1 MAKLMNWN
9 NFEKQLK
16 EKKLLLFSPLDITRL
31 FGISKVAATFLVHR
45 YVQKMFIRRV
55 RRGLYVF
62 PGLLPPDLYLANKLY
77 EPSYI
82 SLEFA
87 LSYHRVIPE
96 TVYEIT
102 SVTTKSTRCFTALGK
117 IFSYHSLKQDA
128 FTGYILEKQD
138 GFTYLIAEPEKAFVD
153 CMYLRAKA
161 KKELL
166 QRFDKERINKDK
178 ALQYTGFF
186 KNDNLTRIIEKALA

>member
-9 NFEKQLK
+9 NFERQLK

-62 PGLLPPDLYLANKLY
+62 PGLLPPDLYLANKIY
-77 EPSYI
+77 EPSYV

-138 GFTYLIAEPEKAFVD
+138 GGARITIAGEDPIIKLDDINLSFLPILMEKLGGKIEVILTDNGRLSLILSLP
-153 CMYLRAKA
+153 YS
-161 KKELL
+161 
-166 QRFDKERINKDK
+166 IP
-178 ALQYTGFF
+178 
-186 KNDNLTRIIEKALA
+186 